1 MTVRLSIFGQCDP
14 RDEPAYTVAEAARY
28 LRIPGQTLRTWVV
41 GRSPFRPLIEAPADN
56 PTRLS
61 FNNVVE
67 AYALRALRTR
77 HGVSIGNAREAIEF
91 AGRKYQFAGRK
102 YQVERIL
109 LSGEL
114 RTAAGDLFLSKYGEL
129 INLNRSGQLAMARLL
144 KDCLRRITYDEL
156 NLPIRLSVSKTDDD
170 IVMDPWI
177 AFGRPVVFGRGIS
190 TAAIVDRVDAG
201 ETIDEIA
208 QDYKLTT
215 EQVEAA
221 IVYDQAA

>member
-1 MTVRLSIFGQCDP
+1 MAKRLSMRGQRDP
-14 RDEPAYTVAEAARY
+14 RDDPAYTVAEAARY
-28 LRIPGQTLRTWVV
+28 LRIPNQTLRTWVL
-41 GRSPFRPLIEAPADN
+41 GRPPFRPLIDAPVNN

-91 AGRKYQFAGRK
+91 AGRECA
-102 YQVERIL
+102 VDRIL

-129 INLNRSGQLAMARLL
+129 INLNKSGQLALARLL
-144 KDCLRRITYDEL
+144 KDCLQRITYDEL
-156 NLPIRLSVSKTDDD
+156 NLPIRLSVPETDYNA

-177 AFGRPVVFGRGIS
+177 AFGRPVVYGRGIS
-190 TAAIVDRVDAG
+190 TAAIVGRVDAG
-201 ETIDEIA
+201 ETVQDIA
-208 QDYKLTT
+208 QDYRLTT
-215 EQVEAA
+215 KQVEAA
-221 IVYDQAA
+221 IVYDLAA

>member
-1 MTVRLSIFGQCDP
+1 MAKRLSMRVQRDP
-14 RDEPAYTVAEAARY
+14 RDDPAYTVAEAARY
-28 LRIPGQTLRTWVV
+28 LRIPNQTLRTWIL
-41 GRSPFRPLIEAPADN
+41 GRPPLRPLIDAPINN

-91 AGRKYQFAGRK
+91 AGRECD
-102 YQVERIL
+102 VDRIL

-129 INLNRSGQLAMARLL
+129 INLNKSGQLALARLL

-156 NLPIRLSVSKTDDD
+156 NLPIRLSVPETDYNA

-177 AFGRPVVFGRGIS
+177 AFGRPVVYGRGIS
-190 TAAIVDRVDAG
+190 TAAIVGRVDAG
-201 ETIDEIA
+201 ETVHDIA
-208 QDYKLTT
+208 QDYRLTT

-221 IVYDQAA
+221 IVYDLAA

>member
-1 MTVRLSIFGQCDP
+1 MSLTVRSSIFGQCDP
-14 RDEPAYTVAEAARY
+14 RDDPAYTVVEAARY

-67 AYALRALRTR
+67 AYTLRALRTR
-77 HGVSIGNAREAIEF
+77 HGVSIRDARHAIEF
-91 AGRKYQFAGRK
+91 AGRKCR
-102 YQVERIL
+102 VERIL

-156 NLPIRLSVSKTDDD
+156 NLPIRLSVSKTDGDA
-170 IVMDPWI
+170 IVMDPWM
-177 AFGRPVVFGRGIS
+177 AFGRPVILGRGIS
-190 TAAIVDRVDAG
+190 TAVIVDRVDAG
-201 ETIDEIA
+201 ETIDDIA
-208 QDYKLTT
+208 RDYELTT